1 MNDVVIDNAWI
12 VAANK
17 EKLPRHSEL
26 QLANAWVRLL
36 RHDML
41 SDALELDV
49 VFRNAQGIFWEK
61 DGLKRWV
68 LKAETGVFTVFTAD
82 DGKIIVRE
90 YKTTKEAIAFIIA
103 NQSVWR
109 GLPDLLREAGLTEPL
124 SM

>member
-1 MNDVVIDNAWI
+1 MNAVVIDNAWI
-12 VAANK
+12 VATNK

-36 RHDML
+36 RHDLL
-41 SDALELDV
+41 SDALEVDV
-49 VFRNAQGIFWEK
+49 VFRNVQGIFWEK

-82 DGKIIVRE
+82 DGKNIVRE

-103 NQSVWR
+103 NQSVWG